1 MKRNERAGEELIEDG
16 SENGET
22 IELDADG
29 ESDIQ
34 TAMDEALASVERDG
48 GPTREVERED
58 EVARLEAEIQDLRQR
73 TIRTLADFEN
83 YRKRVEREK
92 SEDRRYAAMP
102 VLKDLLEV
110 VDNLERALATKA
122 EADDLRTG
130 VEMTLKQARELLR
143 RHGVSEIP
151 AVGEVFDPT
160 IHEAVARHETEGV
173 EEATVKSELQRGY
186 RLHDRLL
193 RPSMVEVA
201 VPAEVPAGD
210 TQESN

>member
-1 MKRNERAGEELIEDG
+1 MKRDERSGDELIEDEA
-16 SENGET
+16 ENGEP
-22 IELDADG
+22 IELDADEEG
-29 ESDIQ
+29 DIQ
-34 TAMDEALASVERDG
+34 TAMEEALASVDRDDAPNPEAG
-48 GPTREVERED
+48 GEG

-73 TIRTLADFEN
+73 TIRTLADFDN

-92 SEDRRYAAMP
+92 KEDSRYAAMP

-110 VDNLERALATKA
+110 VDNLERALATNA
-122 EADDLRTG
+122 EADDLRVG

-173 EEATVKSELQRGY
+173 DEAVVKSELQRGY

-201 VPAEVPAGD
+201 VPAEVAAGD

>member
-1 MKRNERAGEELIEDG
+1 MRDKHGSDDEMEDEAFDG
-16 SENGET
+16 DSV
-22 IELDADG
+22 ELDAD
-29 ESDIQ
+29 EENDIQ
-34 TAMDEALASVERDG
+34 AAMNEALAAVEDSPEEGARAEG
-48 GPTREVERED
+48 ED
-58 EVARLEAEIQDLRQR
+58 EVARLESEIQDLRQR

-110 VDNLERALATKA
+110 VDNLERALAANA
-122 EADDLRTG
+122 ESEDLRIG

-143 RHGVSEIP
+143 RHGVTEIP
-151 AVGEVFDPT
+151 ASGEVFDPT
-160 IHEAVARHETEGV
+160 IHEAVARHETPGIDQPV
-173 EEATVKSELQRGY
+173 VKSELQRGY

-201 VPAEVPAGD
+201 VPLEVAARH
-210 TQESN
+210 TQEPN